1 MKLTAQIGS
10 SSVAGSIEPLLLSTV
25 SMHLMLWQSLDFHGG
40 AQLVSTGMHNVVA
53 VRYAQCGRCHLTYA
67 IYSVVKGPHCR
78 IQQNICRQESPLR
91 GWKGAHCLRSWI
103 ASQHTQLVRAVRA
116 LIGIIFLHH
125 DACCVR
131 GLSDI
136 CSVQTAFGLII
147 RLANVYTYST
157 TSCSQGESALSRRR
171 RWRCRIHN

>member
-10 SSVAGSIEPLLLSTV
+10 SSGAGSIEPLLLSTV

-78 IQQNICRQESPLR
+78 IQQSICRQESPLR
-91 GWKGAHCLRSWI
+91 GWKGAHRLRNWI
-103 ASQHTQLVRAVRA
+103 ASQRTQLVRAVRA
-116 LIGIIFLHH
+116 LIGIKVLHH

-147 RLANVYTYST
+147 RLANIYIHIQQ
-157 TSCSQGESALSRRR
+157 TSCSQGESALSRR
-171 RWRCRIHN
+171 WRCRKHN